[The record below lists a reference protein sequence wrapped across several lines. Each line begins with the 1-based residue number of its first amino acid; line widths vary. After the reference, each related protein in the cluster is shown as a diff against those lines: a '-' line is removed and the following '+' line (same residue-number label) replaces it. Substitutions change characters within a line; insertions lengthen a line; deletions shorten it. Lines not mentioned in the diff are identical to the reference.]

1 MGESEE
7 GIPTGLS
14 LTLSIPLFLMS
25 LLCLYISVSLYLT
38 ISPYL
43 CVSPSVNISLILP
56 SVYSLYL
63 NSLLN
68 NTHTYIY
75 CNTHT
80 HHLRFRGTNINSKS
94 LFWLTLLN
102 MALKCKF
109 YQSQLNQGKLAS
121 IPFRYVQLGTF
132 APALQIPSY
141 QAQIIALCLICR
153 NVKAM
158 GLKMAIQYQASL
170 EVIFF

>member
-43 CVSPSVNISLILP
+43 CVSPGVNISLILP

-80 HHLRFRGTNINSKS
+80 PLKIQRHKYQQQISFLAYTLKHGLEMQILPEPTEPRKTGFYTFQIRSAEYFCTCSTNSFVPGSNNSPVS
-94 LFWLTLLN
+94 N
-102 MALKCKF
+102 QQECKGHGPEDGHSIS
-109 YQSQLNQGKLAS
+109 SQ
-121 IPFRYVQLGTF
+121 P
-132 APALQIPSY
+132 
-141 QAQIIALCLICR
+141 
-153 NVKAM
+153 
-158 GLKMAIQYQASL
+158 
-170 EVIFF
+170 